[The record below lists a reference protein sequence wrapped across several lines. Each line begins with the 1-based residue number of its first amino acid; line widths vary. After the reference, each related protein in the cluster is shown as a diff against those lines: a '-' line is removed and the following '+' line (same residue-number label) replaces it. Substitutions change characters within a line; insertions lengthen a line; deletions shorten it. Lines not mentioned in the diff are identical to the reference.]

1 MRMVLQDNSN
11 SLGSYQYLYFYIQRR
26 LNPEDEWQKIPSYLP
41 NSASRYLDA
50 YRISDK
56 NNPKSILSDK
66 NYIHL
71 KVVVQVVE
79 GIITIFIL
87 IGLFRR
93 IPENSRTT
101 NLNIGTV
108 PMFTTQ

>member
-1 MRMVLQDNSN
+1 T
-11 SLGSYQYLYFYIQRR
+11 FRR
-26 LNPEDEWQKIPSYLP
+26 KK
-41 NSASRYLDA
+41 DA
-50 YRISDK
+50 EE
-56 NNPKSILSDK
+56 LSCGFEV
-66 NYIHL
+66 HL